1 MLSTVLGSAS
11 AEHVLLHLQC
21 YEQGHASDI
30 ARAFGIGVSQARKQ
44 LVELELG
51 GVLVGRVVGSARL
64 YTWSP
69 RCLFVGEL
77 RALLQAALDRQPPE
91 VLQARFRQ
99 RRRPRRSGKPL

>member
-11 AEHVLLHLQC
+11 AEHVLLYLQC

-30 ARAFGIGVSQARKQ
+30 ARTFGISVSQARKQ
-44 LVELELG
+44 LVKLELG
-51 GVLVGRVVGSARL
+51 GVLVSRLVGTARL

-69 RCLFVGEL
+69 RYLLVGEL
-77 RALLQAALDRQPPE
+77 RALLQAALDRQTPE
-91 VLQARFRQ
+91 ALQARFRQ